1 MRLTPTDG
9 ATNNDDNDDND
20 DNVAGILARTS
31 GKRRAA
37 AEPCYS
43 GSSTG
48 MTSQQQTTWTADADD
63 ADNTTRQIDRLA
75 HGAGE
80 RRSTNRGFDSLCAHI
95 VH

>member
-48 MTSQQQTTWTADADD
+48 ITSQQQTT
-63 ADNTTRQIDRLA
+63 Q
-75 HGAGE
+75 
-80 RRSTNRGFDSLCAHI
+80 
-95 VH
+95 